1 VASGT
6 WNAALDRATFLGA
19 RKSLRRRAPLRGQ
32 LMTKEQAIK
41 ASKHGAYAAFVSGG
55 ITALFLLVDI
65 SSDAASSLMGITDN
79 PLRIL
84 DLAIMLGCG
93 IGMLRN
99 SRAPAVVVCV
109 YFAFGT
115 IITALSVGLH
125 SSLALRLIFLFFF
138 GNAIR
143 GSTVLHKTRRAE
155 NANQSPDK
163 VTPPNWIYRL
173 GLPGG
178 LATAFVAAIGL
189 ATIAGNE
196 VVSGAEL
203 PRNEYNELLQAGIIS
218 EDEILKYFYS
228 ESSNSILEAGNILTD
243 QRVIGYFTDESGERR
258 IYDLGLADVA
268 SVELV
273 QQGNLVRDSLYQI
286 NSHDPKVWIQV
297 LLSNKNE
304 GDLVF
309 VEALRPGLVR

>member
-1 VASGT
+1 
-6 WNAALDRATFLGA
+6 
-19 RKSLRRRAPLRGQ
+19 
-32 LMTKEQAIK
+32 MTKERAIQ
-41 ASKHGAYAAFVSGG
+41 ASKNGAYAAFVSAA
-55 ITALFLLVDI
+55 ITALFLLI
-65 SSDAASSLMGITDN
+65 GILSGTTEGLTGITND
-79 PLRIL
+79 PFRIL
-84 DLAIMLGCG
+84 DLAIMLAGG
-93 IGMLRN
+93 FGMLRN
-99 SRAPAVVVCV
+99 SRAAAAVVFV

-115 IITALSVGLH
+115 IITALSIGLH

-138 GNAIR
+138 GNAFR
-143 GSTVLHKTRRAE
+143 GSYIAHKIWRSE
-155 NANQSPDK
+155 NADQGADQGQDK

-178 LATAFVAAIGL
+178 LVTAFVAGIGL
-189 ATIAGNE
+189 AAIAGNE
-196 VVSGAEL
+196 VVSGAEI

-243 QRVIGYFTDESGERR
+243 RRVIGYFTDESGERR

-297 LLSNKNE
+297 LLSNKNK

-309 VEALRPGLVR
+309 VEALRPGLPR